1 MARSRLNDFIDFV
14 LDAMLAAVER
24 TFLLVEFC
32 HKDPKSTVEEIAKGF
47 PDWGGYKRGPD
58 QKREWVAKMLR
69 SMSAVGVPLPE
80 VIAVAVGEDIGD
92 RYEFDEIAY
101 ARGWNMR
108 LAWNDFK
115 EAQEIDYHYR
125 CIEESDPDE
134 EPGVATE
141 TVDYGLIT
149 MAEVVLGAGR
159 LPDPETLFDL
169 HRIGEDL
176 GPELTSLMEQ
186 MHTVK
191 PADGYKPI
199 AWHNV
204 FWNIPSEYEALPI
217 TLETRDPLCDA
228 DQKLADHI
236 AENYRDIAKPNRLN
250 VFRRRDALY
259 KACKKKVL
267 ERLRAWVNKT
277 ASGSHM

>member
-1 MARSRLNDFIDFV
+1 
-14 LDAMLAAVER
+14 
-24 TFLLVEFC
+24 
-32 HKDPKSTVEEIAKGF
+32 
-47 PDWGGYKRGPD
+47 
-58 QKREWVAKMLR
+58 
-69 SMSAVGVPLPE
+69 
-80 VIAVAVGEDIGD
+80 
-92 RYEFDEIAY
+92 
-101 ARGWNMR
+101 
-108 LAWNDFK
+108 
-115 EAQEIDYHYR
+115 
-125 CIEESDPDE
+125 
-134 EPGVATE
+134 
-141 TVDYGLIT
+141 

-186 MHTVK
+186 MHAVK
-191 PADGYKPI
+191 PTDGYKPI

-217 TLETRDPLCDA
+217 TLETHDPLCDA

-236 AENYRDIAKPNRLN
+236 AENYRDVAKPNRLN